1 MSTASESRWFDL
13 DNPVKR
19 GVILFAGIFILIFVV
34 GLIQGGANAGLLLSQ
49 ALAYALIALGLNIQ
63 WGYGG
68 LFNFAIMGLMMV
80 GGTAVMLVSVPV
92 NQSFWAGEGP
102 MMLGRA
108 FLAFLVGLLLV
119 LAARRVDRIGIK
131 GGWRVAVIALA
142 WFAGYVIYR
151 SQIDP
156 AAAYIETNNGFVG
169 GLGLNP
175 VLGWLLGGV
184 VAAVIAYIIG
194 RICLGLRTDYLAIA
208 TIGISEILRA
218 LVKNMDWLTR
228 GTQTVSPIP
237 WPVPLP
243 QDYQA
248 DGVPIVESFIYARFG
263 FFALLLVIFAAIF
276 WLVQRAYGGP
286 WGRMMRAIRDN
297 HIAAGSMGKN
307 VTGRQLE
314 LFVLG
319 SILIGM
325 GGAILVT
332 FNQIFDPSSYQ
343 PINHT
348 FVVWVMVI
356 VGGAGNNWGALLGAM
371 LIYIVWIISDPL
383 AQVIFVNI
391 SNWSQ
396 SMGWGAIPEIDSRAL
411 QMRVFI
417 LGVIITIAL
426 RYAPKGLLPEV
437 MRRES

>member
-1 MSTASESRWFDL
+1 
-13 DNPVKR
+13 
-19 GVILFAGIFILIFVV
+19 
-34 GLIQGGANAGLLLSQ
+34 
-49 ALAYALIALGLNIQ
+49 
-63 WGYGG
+63 
-68 LFNFAIMGLMMV
+68 
-80 GGTAVMLVSVPV
+80 
-92 NQSFWAGEGP
+92 
-102 MMLGRA
+102 
-108 FLAFLVGLLLV
+108 
-119 LAARRVDRIGIK
+119 
-131 GGWRVAVIALA
+131 
-142 WFAGYVIYR
+142 
-151 SQIDP
+151 
-156 AAAYIETNNGFVG
+156 
-169 GLGLNP
+169 
-175 VLGWLLGGV
+175 
-184 VAAVIAYIIG
+184 
-194 RICLGLRTDYLAIA
+194 
-208 TIGISEILRA
+208 
-218 LVKNMDWLTR
+218 
-228 GTQTVSPIP
+228 
-237 WPVPLP
+237 
-243 QDYQA
+243 
-248 DGVPIVESFIYARFG
+248 
-263 FFALLLVIFAAIF
+263 
-276 WLVQRAYGGP
+276 
-286 WGRMMRAIRDN
+286 MMRAIRDN

-356 VGGAGNNWGALLGAM
+356 VGGAGNKWGALLGAM